1 MIENGARDT
10 PGNHEFND
18 NVGLVLSD
26 YAASVFESQPS
37 GNSLIESSASS
48 ILGTDTPVRKS
59 PFDPKLAEELRTV
72 IRNNSKFVVEAVL
85 QNVDV
90 DVRDVRGR
98 TALSHA
104 SESGDIEMMKL
115 LIEEGALI
123 SARQY
128 SVVGSAGGPNSHHC
142 SGITPLHWAARKGHT
157 DAVNLLLQHGAN
169 PNARGTAGR
178 AAIQEASAGN
188 HIDVVRLL
196 LSKGADINAQSSYDV
211 CGSSKPLFCLL

>member
-1 MIENGARDT
+1 MIENGAGDT
-10 PGNHEFND
+10 PGKHEFND

-37 GNSLIESSASS
+37 GSLLNESCASS
-48 ILGTDTPVRKS
+48 TLGTEAPVRKS
-59 PFDPKLAEELRTV
+59 PFDPKLAEELMTV
-72 IRNNSKFVVEAVL
+72 IRSNSKFIVEAVL

-90 DVRDVRGR
+90 DVRDVGGR

-104 SESGDIEMMKL
+104 SEIGDIEMMGL
-115 LIEEGALI
+115 LIEEGASV

-128 SVVGSAGGPNSHHC
+128 SVVGSAGGPNAHHC

-178 AAIQEASAGN
+178 AAIQEASAMN
-188 HIDVVRLL
+188 HIDIVRLL

-211 CGSSKPLFCLL
+211 C